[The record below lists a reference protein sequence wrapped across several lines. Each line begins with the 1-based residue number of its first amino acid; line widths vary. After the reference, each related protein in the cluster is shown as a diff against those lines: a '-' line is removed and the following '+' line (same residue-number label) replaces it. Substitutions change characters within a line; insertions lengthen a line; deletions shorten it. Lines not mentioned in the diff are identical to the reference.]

1 MNFKRVLPLMR
12 KLVLFLFFSAL
23 LLLYLCVSD
32 SPIVERITKGEVLES
47 IKTFFAFEQS
57 ASQEDIPSNR
67 PSDIRGDTQDK
78 NRGLV
83 NNHPAKSASERREK
97 ATVEIA
103 EGNAEDSKGDSTEN
117 SAESSIEDPHESLEV
132 SAGEG
137 SLNTTLEPV
146 AEAPKRLLDLTLPQL
161 VDDVLDMKMFKYE
174 YKSMLPNLFTPKAVE
189 EEGERTSFG
198 GRILMEEG
206 FEEREDY
213 RLQDI
218 RGSIEG
224 AELTLEVKTN

>member
-1 MNFKRVLPLMR
+1 MR

-23 LLLYLCVSD
+23 FLLYPCVSD
-32 SPIVERITKGEVLES
+32 SPIVERITTGEVLKS
-47 IKTFFAFEQS
+47 AKNFFAFEQS
-57 ASQEDIPSNR
+57 ASHEDIPSNR
-67 PSDIRGDTQDK
+67 PSDIRDK
-78 NRGLV
+78 NPGLL
-83 NNHPAKSASERREK
+83 NDHPAKSGSERRKES
-97 ATVEIA
+97 TVEIA
-103 EGNAEDSKGDSTEN
+103 TGNAEDSKGDSTEN
-117 SAESSIEDPHESLEV
+117 SAENSTEDPHESLEV

-137 SLNTTLEPV
+137 EGSLNATLEPV

-161 VDDVLDMKMFKYE
+161 VDDVLDMKIFKYE
-174 YKSMLPNLFTPKAVE
+174 YKSMLPNLFTPKTVE

>member
-1 MNFKRVLPLMR
+1 MR

-23 LLLYLCVSD
+23 LLLYPCVSD
-32 SPIVERITKGEVLES
+32 SPIVERITTGEVLES

-67 PSDIRGDTQDK
+67 PSDIRDK
-78 NRGLV
+78 NPGLL

-97 ATVEIA
+97 AAVEIA
-103 EGNAEDSKGDSTEN
+103 EGNAEDGKGDSTEN
-117 SAESSIEDPHESLEV
+117 SAESSIEDHHESLEV

-137 SLNTTLEPV
+137 SLNATLEPV

-161 VDDVLDMKMFKYE
+161 VDDVLDMKIFKYE
-174 YKSMLPNLFTPKAVE
+174 YKSMLPNLFTPKTVE

-206 FEEREDY
+206 FEEREEY

>member
-1 MNFKRVLPLMR
+1 MR

-67 PSDIRGDTQDK
+67 PSDIRDK
-78 NRGLV
+78 NPGLL

-97 ATVEIA
+97 AAVEIA
-103 EGNAEDSKGDSTEN
+103 EGNAEDGKGDSTEN
-117 SAESSIEDPHESLEV
+117 SAESSIENHHESLEV

-137 SLNTTLEPV
+137 SLNATLEPV

-161 VDDVLDMKMFKYE
+161 VDDVLDMKIFKYE
-174 YKSMLPNLFTPKAVE
+174 YKSMLPNLFTPKTVE

>member
-1 MNFKRVLPLMR
+1 MR

-23 LLLYLCVSD
+23 FLLYPCISD
-32 SPIVERITKGEVLES
+32 SPIVERITTGEVLKS
-47 IKTFFAFEQS
+47 AKNFFAFEQS
-57 ASQEDIPSNR
+57 ASHENI
-67 PSDIRGDTQDK
+67 PSDIQNK
-78 NRGLV
+78 NRGLL
-83 NNHPAKSASERREK
+83 NDHPAKNASEHREK
-97 ATVEIA
+97 AAVEIA
-103 EGNAEDSKGDSTEN
+103 EGNAEDSQDDSTEN
-117 SAESSIEDPHESLEV
+117 SAESSTEDRHESLEV

-137 SLNTTLEPV
+137 SLNATFEPV

-161 VDDVLDMKMFKYE
+161 VDDMLDIKIFKYE
-174 YKSMLPNLFTPKAVE
+174 YKSMLPNLFTPKTVE
-189 EEGERTSFG
+189 EERDRTSFG

-206 FEEREDY
+206 FEDREEY

>member
-1 MNFKRVLPLMR
+1 MR
-12 KLVLFLFFSAL
+12 KLVLFLFFSTL
-23 LLLYLCVSD
+23 LLLYPYVSD
-32 SPIVERITKGEVLES
+32 SPIAERITTGEVLES
-47 IKTFFAFEQS
+47 VKNFFAFEQS

-67 PSDIRGDTQDK
+67 PSNRPSDIRGDIQDK
-78 NRGLV
+78 NRGLL
-83 NNHPAKSASERREK
+83 NDHSAKSGSERRKES
-97 ATVEIA
+97 TVEIA
-103 EGNAEDSKGDSTEN
+103 TGNAEDSKGDSTEN
-117 SAESSIEDPHESLEV
+117 STEDSHESLEV

-137 SLNTTLEPV
+137 SLNATLEPV

-161 VDDVLDMKMFKYE
+161 VDDVLDIKIFKYE
-174 YKSMLPNLFTPKAVE
+174 YKSILPNLFTPKTVE

-206 FEEREDY
+206 FEEREEY

>member
-1 MNFKRVLPLMR
+1 MR

-57 ASQEDIPSNR
+57 ASQEDIPSNRPSDR

-161 VDDVLDMKMFKYE
+161 VDDVLDMKIFKYE
-174 YKSMLPNLFTPKAVE
+174 YKSMLPNLFTPKTVE

-206 FEEREDY
+206 FEEREEY

>member
-1 MNFKRVLPLMR
+1 MR

-23 LLLYLCVSD
+23 LLLYPCVSD
-32 SPIVERITKGEVLES
+32 SPIVERITTGEVLES

-67 PSDIRGDTQDK
+67 PSDIRGDIQDK
-78 NRGLV
+78 NRGLL
-83 NNHPAKSASERREK
+83 NDHSAKRGSERRKES
-97 ATVEIA
+97 TVEIA
-103 EGNAEDSKGDSTEN
+103 TGNAEGSKGDSTEN
-117 SAESSIEDPHESLEV
+117 STEDSHESLEV

-137 SLNTTLEPV
+137 SLNATLEPV
-146 AEAPKRLLDLTLPQL
+146 AETPKRLLDLTLPQL
-161 VDDVLDMKMFKYE
+161 VDDVLDIKIFKYE

-206 FEEREDY
+206 FEEREEY

>member
-1 MNFKRVLPLMR
+1 MR

-67 PSDIRGDTQDK
+67 PSDIRDK
-78 NRGLV
+78 NPGLL
-83 NNHPAKSASERREK
+83 NDHPAKSGSERRKEF
-97 ATVEIA
+97 TVEIA
-103 EGNAEDSKGDSTEN
+103 TGNAEDGKGDSTEN
-117 SAESSIEDPHESLEV
+117 SAESSIEDHHESLEV

-137 SLNTTLEPV
+137 SLNATLEPV

-161 VDDVLDMKMFKYE
+161 VDDVLDMKIFKYE

>member
-1 MNFKRVLPLMR
+1 MR

-161 VDDVLDMKMFKYE
+161 VDDVLDMKIFKYE